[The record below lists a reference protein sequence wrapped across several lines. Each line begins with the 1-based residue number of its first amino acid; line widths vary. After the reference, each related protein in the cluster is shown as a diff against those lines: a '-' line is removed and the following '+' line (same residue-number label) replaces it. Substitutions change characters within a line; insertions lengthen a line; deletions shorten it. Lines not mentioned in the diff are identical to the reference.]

1 MHNKNIWKRIGVK
14 IKKNVKNQNGKNY
27 EKYVKGVILI
37 TDI

>member
-1 MHNKNIWKRIGVK
+1 MKTDLCENK
-14 IKKNVKNQNGKNY
+14 KKMFRNQNGKNY